1 MDISWRRKKIPN
13 GRRIE
18 IALNLSK
25 AVCKQMSEVTIRT
38 ANKQDLPRLVP
49 LINQAFAIETF
60 LDGTRTDE
68 ERLSATMDKGDV
80 LIAECDGQALASV
93 YVELRGERAY
103 FGMLAVDPA
112 QQGKGLGKF
121 MTAAAEQYGRKHGCK
136 RMEMSVL
143 NLRPELL
150 PFYRSLGYSETGTE
164 EFRPPRR
171 LIGDVACHC
180 ILMSKPL

>member
-1 MDISWRRKKIPN
+1 
-13 GRRIE
+13 
-18 IALNLSK
+18 
-25 AVCKQMSEVTIRT
+25 MSEVTIRT
-38 ANKQDLPRLVP
+38 ATRHDLPRLIP

-68 ERLSATMDKGDV
+68 ERLSATMDRGDV
-80 LIAECDGQALASV
+80 LVAEREGRALACV

-112 QQGKGLGKF
+112 QQGKGLGKL
-121 MTAAAEQYGRKHGCK
+121 MTAAAEQYGRKHSCK
-136 RMEMSVL
+136 RMEMRAL
-143 NLRPELL
+143 NLRTELL

-164 EFRPPRR
+164 EFHPPRR
-171 LIGDVACHC
+171 LIGEVACHC